1 MRFLYGDKNILRVLD
16 EMEFW
21 KRQEAEHTVVIRTV
35 MPNLEK
41 EYVDYLKRFEMEFI
55 KTEGEAIKYMET
67 VIRSGGCISP
77 ELNDA
82 ILCLIEY
89 AIKESECFIN
99 LLDDILNNS
108 KSAKDNAVA
117 QTVLK
122 HIRRESEYFIGISQT
137 ILYKSK

>member
-35 MPNLEK
+35 MPSLEK

-77 ELNDA
+77 ELNDT

-89 AIKESECFIN
+89 AIKESECFIK
-99 LLDDILNNS
+99 LLDDILKNS
-108 KSAKDNAVA
+108 KSAKDNVVA